1 MISYAG
7 NDDVTADVNL
17 KSPSSV
23 KNLSHESKA
32 LSKPIEY
39 GLSLLKSDRDVL
51 VIVCSSYYSKL
62 LLV

>member
-7 NDDVTADVNL
+7 NEDVTADVKL
-17 KSPSSV
+17 KSSV
-23 KNLSHESKA
+23 KNLSHVSNA

-51 VIVCSSYYSKL
+51 VIVCSSL
-62 LLV
+62 